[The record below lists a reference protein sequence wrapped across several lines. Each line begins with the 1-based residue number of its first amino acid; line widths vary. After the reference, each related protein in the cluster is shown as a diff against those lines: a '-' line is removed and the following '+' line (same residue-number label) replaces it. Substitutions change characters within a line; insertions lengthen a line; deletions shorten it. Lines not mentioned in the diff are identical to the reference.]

1 MNVFKRGLLSPSPME
16 AVWWRRPSTLPLVL
30 LGMALVI
37 ILAGGT
43 IRINDAGE
51 SCPDWPQCFGTWG
64 FDISVEE
71 QTAYWEANPEEI
83 DSRGEDHRYT
93 TFEIFTEWIHRAMV
107 GVIALPVLFNAL
119 LLRSKRAVYGTRAY
133 HLSIFAGVMLI
144 LQATA
149 GAVTVFYDNADWS
162 VALHLS
168 MACVFS
174 SAFIYQHM
182 EMRPKEGSVHPLYTL
197 PKAFIAANK
206 KRVDA
211 MVGSVFTLLI
221 LGAWVSSTAGGQYNQ
236 GCSVGFPTGWP
247 TCNGSVLPSFD
258 GPGVLVQMVH
268 RFGALVVGLVLIAGS
283 ARVRSEAREHGATPK
298 FGRITDMTAGFWM
311 LNVMIGGSY
320 IIAAKMDSFP
330 EWVSLLHL
338 IVGVTGLLVATIALF
353 SIRISASYQDQH
365 EGEE

>member
-1 MNVFKRGLLSPSPME
+1 ME

-37 ILAGGT
+37 IVAGGT

-64 FDISVEE
+64 FDISVAE
-71 QTAYWEANPEEI
+71 QAEYWEEHPDEI
-83 DSRGEDHRYT
+83 DSRGADHRYT
-93 TFEIFTEWIHRAMV
+93 IFEIFTEWIHRAMV

-119 LLRSKRAVYGTRAY
+119 LMSAKRSTYGTRGY
-133 HLSIFAGVMLI
+133 HLAVFAGVMLI
-144 LQATA
+144 LQAIA

-168 MACVFS
+168 MACIFS
-174 SAFIYQHM
+174 AAFIFQHM
-182 EMRPKEGSVHPLYTL
+182 EMRSKEGSKHPLYTL
-197 PKAFIAANK
+197 PKAFITASK
-206 KRVDA
+206 KRVEA
-211 MVGSVFTLLI
+211 MVGAVFTLLI

-247 TCNGSVLPSFD
+247 TCNGSVFPSFD

-268 RFGALVVGLVLIAGS
+268 RFGALVVGLVLVTGS
-283 ARVRSEAREHGATPK
+283 ARIRSDARELGATPT
-298 FGRITDMTAGFWM
+298 FGRITDITAGFWM

-338 IVGVTGLLVATIALF
+338 VVGVTGLLVATTALF
-353 SIRISASYQDQH
+353 SLRISAANHDSNS
-365 EGEE
+365 EEE